1 MSDPSTNATTFHAA
15 SRGCAD
21 GRHVRDERVDSRVA
35 ELETSTDGAVVQE
48 LHTMFDFLTSL
59 GCARVT
65 FWSDAASGL
74 RAVLAVD
81 DTTLGPAVG
90 GIRTRAYPSLAAAA
104 EDAARLAR
112 AMTMKTALGGVDAGG
127 AKIVVVDHPGFD
139 RAAGFARLGQLVA
152 ELRGMVR
159 TAGDLGTTA
168 ADLAAAARHCE
179 YVNTSHEDLGAATGR
194 SLLRCVEACAA
205 VAGKPG
211 VRGLRVAIQGCGAI
225 GGAAARA
232 LAAAGAE
239 LVIADLDAELAAL
252 VARET
257 GAKVVPPE
265 GVLCEDVDVV
275 CPCAVGGV
283 VTVELAD
290 RVAAWAVCGAANN
303 VLADSAAEVRLRER
317 GILFVPDVLASAG
330 AVVHGVSRLMG
341 VADSGALIDALG
353 ATAREI
359 LLVSRE
365 SGRLATEIAHERARD
380 RIRQARETRERAGLA
395 SPPDAADHASGEAS
409 TRSM

>member
-1 MSDPSTNATTFHAA
+1 MSDASTNATTFHAA

-21 GRHVRDERVDSRVA
+21 GGDVRDDRVASIAARVDN
-35 ELETSTDGAVVQE
+35 TTTDGAGAQE
-48 LHTMFDFLTSL
+48 LHTAFDLFTSL

-90 GIRTRAYPSLAAAA
+90 GIRTRAYPTVAAAV

-112 AMTMKTALGGVDAGG
+112 AMTIKTALGGVEAGG
-127 AKIVVVDHPGFD
+127 AKIVVIDHPGFD
-139 RAAGFARLGQLVA
+139 RAAGFARLGQLIA
-152 ELRGMVR
+152 ELRGMIR

-168 ADLAAAARHCE
+168 ADLAAAARHTE
-179 YVNTSHEDLGAATGR
+179 YVNTGHEDLSAATGR
-194 SLLRCVEACAA
+194 SLLRCVEACAS
-205 VAGKPG
+205 VAGRP
-211 VRGLRVAIQGCGAI
+211 VRGLQVAIQGAGAI

-232 LAAAGAE
+232 LARAGVE
-239 LVIADLDAELAAL
+239 LVIADLDGELAAR

-257 GAKVVPPE
+257 DARVVPPE
-265 GVLCEDVDVV
+265 RVLLEEVDVI
-275 CPCAVGGV
+275 CPCAVGGS

-290 RVAAWAVCGAANN
+290 RMAAWAVCGAANN
-303 VLADSAAEVRLRER
+303 VLADGAAESRLRER

-330 AVVHGVSRLMG
+330 AVVKGVSRLMR
-341 VADSGALIDALG
+341 VDPDPLIDGLG

-359 LLVSRE
+359 LVTSRE
-365 SGRLATEIAHERARD
+365 RGRLATDLAQERARD
-380 RIRQARETRERAGLA
+380 RIRHAREARERASLA
-395 SPPDAADHASGEAS
+395 SPPDAAGPASGEAS
-409 TRSM
+409 SRST